1 MDGMNLQFFK
11 YQGAGNDFIL
21 LDARASRIDLS
32 QEQIRLMCDRN
43 FGIGAD
49 GLMYLEKPRHDGDH
63 FYMVYFNA
71 DGSESTMCG
80 NGGRCIS
87 KFAQD
92 VGIKASRYSFHAID
106 GAHWAEVQDDNVAL
120 GMIDAAAVVD
130 SHGAF
135 YVDTGSPH
143 HVVLCDAHPT
153 DFISFARPIRDAY
166 GKEGCNVNTLVHS
179 PHDSSIRTYERG
191 VENETLACGTGAVA
205 AAMVAVHAG
214 VAQVPVRIKALGGDL
229 VVDFT
234 GSGPFTNVVLEG
246 PAHYCF
252 EGIWKI

>member
-1 MDGMNLQFFK
+1 MNLQFFK

-21 LDARASRIDLS
+21 LDARTSRVELS

-92 VGIKASRYSFHAID
+92 LGIQASRYAFHAID
-106 GAHWAEVQDDNVAL
+106 GAHWAEVQEHSVSL
-120 GMIDAAAVVD
+120 GMIDAEAVID

-135 YVDTGSPH
+135 FVDTGSPH
-143 HVVLCDAHPT
+143 HVVLCDAHPA
-153 DFISFARPIRDAY
+153 DFISYARPIRDAY
-166 GKEGCNVNTLVHS
+166 GKEGCNINTLVQS
-179 PHDSSIRTYERG
+179 PHDFSIRTYERG

>member
-1 MDGMNLQFFK
+1 MERMNLQFFK

-21 LDARASRIDLS
+21 LDGRASPVNLS
-32 QEQIRLMCDRN
+32 QAQIRLMCDRN

-49 GLMYLEKPRHDGDH
+49 GLMYLEVPRHEGDH

-71 DGSESTMCG
+71 DGNESTMCG

-87 KFAQD
+87 KFAHD
-92 VGIKASRYSFHAID
+92 LGIQAARYAFHAID
-106 GAHWAEVQDDNVAL
+106 GSHWAEVRDDSVAL
-120 GMIDAAAVVD
+120 GMSNAAAVVD

-143 HVVLCDAHPT
+143 HIVLCEAHPA
-153 DFISFARPIRDAY
+153 DLNAYARPIRDAY
-166 GKEGCNVNTLVHS
+166 GKEGCNINTLVQAA
-179 PHDSSIRTYERG
+179 DDFTIRTFERG

-205 AAMVAVHAG
+205 AAMVAVHKG

-229 VVDFT
+229 VVDFK
-234 GSGPFTNVVLEG
+234 GSGPFTHVVLEG
-246 PAHYCF
+246 PAEYSF
-252 EGIWKI
+252 EGIWKV